1 MENFPFAVVV
11 FDLDGTLLDTAP
23 DLSRAINRM
32 LVRLGRPQLEE
43 ERITRMI
50 GRGMRVLVER
60 ALTATGEATGPL
72 VEKALP
78 IFLEHYE
85 AQIADQ
91 TRPYSGAAEA
101 LEQLSAQNTRLAICT
116 NKPERLT
123 RKLLT
128 AFGWEKYFAAI
139 VGGDTTAARKPDPLP
154 LLTAIDK
161 AGRGRAILIGDSIN
175 DTETAR
181 AAGLPCVAV
190 TFGYRDRPP
199 EALGATRLI
208 KRYDQLLPTLL
219 EVSADKAEDSNDR
232 E

>member
-1 MENFPFAVVV
+1 
-11 FDLDGTLLDTAP
+11 
-23 DLSRAINRM
+23 
-32 LVRLGRPQLEE
+32 
-43 ERITRMI
+43 
-50 GRGMRVLVER
+50 
-60 ALTATGEATGPL
+60 
-72 VEKALP
+72 
-78 IFLEHYE
+78 
-85 AQIADQ
+85 
-91 TRPYSGAAEA
+91 
-101 LEQLSAQNTRLAICT
+101 
-116 NKPERLT
+116 
-123 RKLLT
+123 
-128 AFGWEKYFAAI
+128 
-139 VGGDTTAARKPDPLP
+139 LP